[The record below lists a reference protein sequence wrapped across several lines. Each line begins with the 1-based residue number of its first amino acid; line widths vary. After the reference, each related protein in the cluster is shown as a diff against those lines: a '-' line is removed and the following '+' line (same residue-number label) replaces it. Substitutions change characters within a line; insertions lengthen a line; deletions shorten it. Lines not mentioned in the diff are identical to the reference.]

1 MPKPYLSL
9 IIPVR
14 DEEKT
19 VLQALLAADYALSIS
34 EFSSEVIVA
43 DDGSRDTTANIVRQY
58 EKVLKPLKCIEG
70 KSKRGFGAAIKDG
83 VADANGNV
91 CLILYPSCIGFLDK
105 REEILTAFKDGYDI
119 VVGSRNLGVE
129 RLSFS
134 RSIKRGFRKFGNKL
148 LCGKSLFGVSDVRF
162 GAVCMTEEMA
172 EWLSSF
178 PELTNSNNIFF
189 EMYML
194 AAANGGRIKEI
205 AYTASDT
212 CACGKG
218 AWDWIR
224 AYIHALQIRRLAKKK
239 KKHEGLVLE

>member
-1 MPKPYLSL
+1 MSKPYLSL

-19 VLQALLAADYALSIS
+19 VLQTLLSVDYALSIS
-34 EFSSEVIVA
+34 EFSSEVIVV
-43 DDGSRDTTANIVRQY
+43 DDGSRDTTAHIVRQY

-70 KSKRGFGAAIKDG
+70 KSKRGFGSAIKDG
-83 VADANGNV
+83 MADANGNV
-91 CLILYPSCIGFLDK
+91 QMILYPSCVGFLDK

-119 VVGSRNLGVE
+119 VVGSRNIAVE
-129 RLSFS
+129 RLSLS
-134 RSIKRGFRKFGNKL
+134 CSVKRAFRKLGNRL

-178 PELTNSNNIFF
+178 SELTNSNNIFF

-194 AAANGGRIKEI
+194 TTANGGRIKEI
-205 AYTASDT
+205 AYGESDE
-212 CACGKG
+212 CVCGKG
-218 AWDWIR
+218 AWNWIR
-224 AYIHALQIRRLAKKK
+224 AYFHSLKVRHLAKKK

>member
-1 MPKPYLSL
+1 MSKPYLSL

-19 VLQALLAADYALSIS
+19 VLQTLLSADYALSIS
-34 EFSSEVIVA
+34 EFSSEVIVV
-43 DDGSRDTTANIVRQY
+43 DDGSHDTTANIVRQY

-83 VADANGNV
+83 MADANGNV
-91 CLILYPSCIGFLDK
+91 RLILYPSCVGFLDK
-105 REEILTAFKDGYDI
+105 REEIILAFKDGYDI
-119 VVGSRNLGVE
+119 VVGSRNIGVE

-134 RSIKRGFRKFGNKL
+134 RSVKRTLRRLGNKF
-148 LCGKSLFGVSDVRF
+148 LCGKSLFGVSDAQF

-194 AAANGGRIKEI
+194 ATANGGRIKEI
-205 AYTASDT
+205 AHAESDE

-218 AWDWIR
+218 MWDWFR
-224 AYIHALQIRRLAKKK
+224 AYFHALKVRRLAKKK